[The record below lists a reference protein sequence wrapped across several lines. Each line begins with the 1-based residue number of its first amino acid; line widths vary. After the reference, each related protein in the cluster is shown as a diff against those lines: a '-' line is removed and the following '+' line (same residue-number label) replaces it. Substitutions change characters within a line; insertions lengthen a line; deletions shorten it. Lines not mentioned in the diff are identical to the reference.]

1 MIARIV
7 TSIRRNAIAWL
18 ALFVALTGTSM
29 AASHYVITSTKQIKP
44 SVMKKL
50 RGNRGTAGPA
60 GPAGAAGSKGETGAT
75 GPAGASIKGNA
86 GPTGPKGAN
95 GATGPTGEQGPSGG
109 PEGPEGPTG
118 ATGATG
124 PKGESGATG
133 PKGENGSG
141 GVGGYAHISAEGDV
155 EESSGALVGITVA
168 TEPKNKAKEAEEGVY
183 CISGLAGGF
192 TPKDVQVTIDA
203 NQVGPETLATT
214 PLAAVGKGENS
225 SCPAATKI
233 TVETDGLAFEQN
245 SKKEYELVE
254 EGANEGFFIE
264 VN

>member
-7 TSIRRNAIAWL
+7 TAIRRNAIAWL

-50 RGNRGTAGPA
+50 RGNRGAAGAVGPA
-60 GPAGAAGSKGETGAT
+60 GPAGATGKEGSPGPVGASVKGAT
-75 GPAGASIKGNA
+75 GQTGA
-86 GPTGPKGAN
+86 KGAN

-109 PEGPEGPTG
+109 ATGPEGSTGATGAKGETG

-124 PKGESGATG
+124 AKGET
-133 PKGENGSG
+133 GSG
-141 GVGGYAHISAEGDV
+141 GVGGYAHINAAGELT
-155 EESSGALVGITVA
+155 EASGALLGATV
-168 TEPKNKAKEAEEGVY
+168 TSEPKNSKKEAEEGVY

-192 TPKDVQVTIDA
+192 TAKNVQVTIDA
-203 NQVGPETLATT
+203 SELGPEIAAT
-214 PLAAVGKGENS
+214 PLAFLGKNSAS
-225 SCPAATKI
+225 SCPGATKI
-233 TVETDGLAFEQN
+233 TVETDGLGFELVG
-245 SKKEYELVE
+245 KEYELIE